1 MITMILLVVVFLA
14 VVVPQALS
22 ARSERHREFL
32 DSIQFHAGAT
42 SVVPDVQVQPAPSRR
57 PRSTLARRK
66 SIFVFLLV
74 AVAASGI
81 PAAVTP
87 GKVTLVTQLA
97 VDNCLLAYV
106 ALLVRWRDARSPARA
121 PAPAPDLILTPATV
135 QPVLRVG

>member
-1 MITMILLVVVFLA
+1 MTTMILLVVVFLA

-22 ARSERHREFL
+22 ARGERQQEFL
-32 DSIQFHAGAT
+32 DSLRFHAGAAP
-42 SVVPDVQVQPAPSRR
+42 VLEEARVKPVPSRR

-66 SIFVFLLV
+66 SIFVFLLMAV
-74 AVAASGI
+74 AVSAV
-81 PAAVTP
+81 PAVVTP
-87 GKVTLVTQLA
+87 AKGTLVTQLA

-135 QPVLRVG
+135 QPVLRIG